1 MRVRNISKFYFDTYA
16 LIEIY
21 KGNPK
26 FEKYREGIKIILN
39 KLNLFELAYVLF
51 KEGKKNDIKDAF
63 QNYSKFNVDYDN
75 VALAEA
81 AEMKFKHLK
90 ERLSFIDCIG
100 YILAKKNN
108 AKFLTGDEKFRHK
121 ENVEFVK

>member
-39 KLNLFELAYVLF
+39 KLNLFEFAYVLF

-75 VALAEA
+75 EVLVEA
-81 AEMKFKHLK
+81 AEMKFKRLK